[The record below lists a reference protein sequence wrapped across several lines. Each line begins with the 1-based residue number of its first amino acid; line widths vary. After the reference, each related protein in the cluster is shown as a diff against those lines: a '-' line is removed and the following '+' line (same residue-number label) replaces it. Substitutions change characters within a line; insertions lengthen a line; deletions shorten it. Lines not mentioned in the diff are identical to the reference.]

1 MTPFPS
7 RLRATLSALALALA
21 PPALAQ
27 EAPPGAPRSILPPAA
42 AEEPAT
48 PPETDSRPLVETGSL
63 TQGSAARLGILD
75 AGSGGFD
82 ETLWQDTSPVTVTT
96 LLPNLPIATG
106 SPALHDLN
114 RRLLLSAATLTPQAG
129 DAAHGDAERAV
140 LAARLRLLSARGDL
154 DGLAALAGRVGR
166 ELEDDEIVRLKA
178 AVALLTEDFEAACV
192 TASDQVGRAVD
203 GEWLK
208 LLAYCRALS
217 GDRAGAAL
225 SLELLQETAAA
236 DPVFYQLLN
245 ARLAPPPEAPVKLK
259 SLHPATPLLLAMALE
274 QGVAL
279 PNDVFKDASPLVLA
293 KLAATPALAIEKR
306 LQAARAVA
314 ERGGLTVDRLRE
326 IYAAAPFS
334 KLDRL
339 GAALIAAELPPA
351 LADAL
356 LYQGIVAANNGAER
370 ARMVQAASLLA
381 ARQHALP
388 TLAYLVADAVAEIAP
403 TSETLPAAADVTR
416 LLLLAG
422 RSQEAALWYAALRAA
437 ASGGDGKATATLID
451 LWPLAIIGAAAD
463 AASFSPEILDLWRQS
478 RQALD
483 EDARR
488 QQELTL
494 FTLLEAVGY
503 AVPEIA
509 WAGLSGDPAASAEAP
524 PSDPIWTGMIDA
536 AASGRVGETVLS
548 AAIVSGEGGP
558 AATPPLLMASVVRA
572 LKDVGLEADARR
584 LAVEAL
590 VARGF

>member
-7 RLRATLSALALALA
+7 RLRAALSALAFTLAL
-21 PPALAQ
+21 PALAQ
-27 EAPPGAPRSILPPAA
+27 EAPPGAPRSILPPALAEDA
-42 AEEPAT
+42 ASPA
-48 PPETDSRPLVETGSL
+48 DSGSRPLVETGSL
-63 TQGSAARLGILD
+63 TQGSAVRLGILD

-82 ETLWQDTSPVTVTT
+82 DTLWRDTPPATVTT
-96 LLPNLPIATG
+96 LLPNLPIAQG

-114 RRLLLSAATLTPQAG
+114 RRLLLSAAPLTPQAG
-129 DAAHGDAERAV
+129 DAERTV
-140 LAARLRLLSARGDL
+140 IAARLRLLAARGDL
-154 DGLAALAGRVGR
+154 GGLTALAGRVGR
-166 ELEDDEIVRLKA
+166 ELEDDEMVRLKTT
-178 AVALLTEDFEAACV
+178 ALLLGEDFEEACI
-192 TASDQVGRAVD
+192 TASDQVGRTAD
-203 GEWLK
+203 AEWLK
-208 LLAYCRALS
+208 LLAFCRALS

-225 SLELLQETAAA
+225 AIELLQETAVD
-236 DPVFYQLLN
+236 DPTFYQLLN
-245 ARLAPPPEAPVKLK
+245 ARLQPSDALVKLK
-259 SLHPATPLLLAMALE
+259 SLRSASPLVLAMALE
-274 QGVAL
+274 QGAAL
-279 PNDVFKDASPLVLA
+279 PEDTLDDAAPLVLA

-314 ERGGLTVDRLRE
+314 ELGGMPADRLRE

-334 KLDRL
+334 KLDRI

-381 ARQHALP
+381 ASQRALP
-388 TLAYLVADAVAEIAP
+388 ALAYLVADAVAEIAP
-403 TSETLPAAADVTR
+403 TPETLPAAADITR

-422 RSQEAALWYAALRAA
+422 RSQEAALWYAALRAT

-451 LWPLAIIGAAAD
+451 LWPLAIVGAAAD
-463 AASFSPEILDLWRQS
+463 AASFSPEILDLWRQN

-494 FTLLEAVGY
+494 FTLLEALGY

-509 WAGLSGDPAASAEAP
+509 WAGLSGDAAARAEAP
-524 PSDPIWTGMIDA
+524 PSDPIWTGMIEA
-536 AASGRVGETVLS
+536 AAGGRVGETVLS
-548 AAIVSGEGGP
+548 AAIVCAKGGP

-584 LAVEAL
+584 LAIEAL

>member
-7 RLRATLSALALALA
+7 RLRATLSVLAFTLAL
-21 PPALAQ
+21 PALAQ
-27 EAPPGAPRSILPPAA
+27 EAPPSAPRSILPPALAEDA
-42 AEEPAT
+42 A
-48 PPETDSRPLVETGSL
+48 PPTDSGSRPQVETGSL
-63 TQGSAARLGILD
+63 TQGSAVRLGILD

-82 ETLWQDTSPVTVTT
+82 DTLWQGTPPATVTT
-96 LLPNLPIATG
+96 LLPNLPIAQG

-114 RRLLLSAATLTPQAG
+114 RRLLLSAAPLTPQAG
-129 DAAHGDAERAV
+129 DAALGDTERTV
-140 LAARLRLLSARGDL
+140 IAARLRLLAARGDL
-154 DGLAALAGRVGR
+154 GGLTALAGRVGR
-166 ELEDDEIVRLKA
+166 ELEDDEMVRLKTT
-178 AVALLTEDFEAACV
+178 ALLLSEDFEEACI
-192 TASDQVGRAVD
+192 TASDQVGRTAD
-203 GEWLK
+203 AEWLK
-208 LLAYCRALS
+208 LLAFCRALS

-225 SLELLQETAAA
+225 TIELLQESAVD
-236 DPVFYQLLN
+236 DPTFYQLLN
-245 ARLAPPPEAPVKLK
+245 ARLQPPDAPVKLT
-259 SLHPATPLLLAMALE
+259 SLRAASPLVLAMALE
-274 QGVAL
+274 QGAAL
-279 PNDVFKDASPLVLA
+279 PEDTLDDAAPLVLA
-293 KLAATPALAIEKR
+293 KLAATPALTIEKR

-314 ERGGLTVDRLRE
+314 ELGGMPADRLRE

-334 KLDRL
+334 RLDRI

-370 ARMVQAASLLA
+370 ASMVQAASLLA
-381 ARQHALP
+381 ARQRTLPAL
-388 TLAYLVADAVAEIAP
+388 ANLVADAVAEIAP
-403 TSETLPAAADVTR
+403 TPETLPAAMDITR
-416 LLLLAG
+416 LLLLTG
-422 RSQEAALWYAALRAA
+422 RSQEAALWYEALRTA

-451 LWPLAIIGAAAD
+451 LWPLAIVGAAAD
-463 AASFSPEILDLWRQS
+463 AASFSPEILDLWRQN

-494 FTLLEAVGY
+494 FTLLEALGY

-509 WAGLSGDPAASAEAP
+509 WEGLSGGPAASAEAP
-524 PSDPIWTGMIDA
+524 PSDPIWNGMIEA
-536 AASGRVGETVLS
+536 AAGGRVGETVLS
-548 AAIVSGEGGP
+548 AAIVCGEGGP